1 MLGPLKYVS
10 QINAHIGALLIR
22 DPEQPLEVS
31 YSLIGRLFFRFVFAR
46 YLVLDTFLQFHKVRW
61 PSGP

>member
-31 YSLIGRLFFRFVFAR
+31 YSLIGRLFFGLCLR
-46 YLVLDTFLQFHKVRW
+46 DI
-61 PSGP
+61 